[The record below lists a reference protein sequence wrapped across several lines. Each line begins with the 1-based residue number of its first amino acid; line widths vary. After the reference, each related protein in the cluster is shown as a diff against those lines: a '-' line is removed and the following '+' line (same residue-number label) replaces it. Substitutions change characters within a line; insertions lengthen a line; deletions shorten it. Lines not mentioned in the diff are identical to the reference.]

1 MSQDIFINT
10 IFVRKDTTFSDSKNY
25 LYLVKR
31 PFDRKLN
38 NITQILSPFALKQN
52 KNKIGSFRTYQRTK
66 DHSAMDDG

>member
-10 IFVRKDTTFSDSKNY
+10 IFVRKDTPFSDSNNY

-38 NITQILSPFALKQN
+38 NIT
-52 KNKIGSFRTYQRTK
+52 
-66 DHSAMDDG
+66 